1 MMAWYSM
8 GGLGIGDHNMAAL
21 RKDKNSD
28 TGNVR
33 YRIDFLWGRKHT
45 ITGTNA
51 DEMYTKANKWLNND
65 LKDSVRSDLI
75 QMLEL
80 VKYIETIPSKP

>member
-1 MMAWYSM
+1 MPWYSM
-8 GGLGIGDHNMAAL
+8 GGLGIGNNNMAGL

-33 YRIDFLWGRKHT
+33 YRIDFLIGKKHT

-51 DEMYTKANKWLNND
+51 DEMYAKANKWLNND
-65 LKDSVRSDLI
+65 LKDSVKSDLI

-80 VKYIETIPSKP
+80 VKYIETIPHKS